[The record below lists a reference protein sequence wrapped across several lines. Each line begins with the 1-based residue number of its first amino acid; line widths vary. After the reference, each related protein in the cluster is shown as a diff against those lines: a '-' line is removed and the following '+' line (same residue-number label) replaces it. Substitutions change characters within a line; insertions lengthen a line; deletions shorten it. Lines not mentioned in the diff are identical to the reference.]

1 MAAEKNGSR
10 TCPRRN
16 FGLRE
21 RSVQMSSEMFEIPED
36 QLQEISGGLQEC
48 RPSQVPTVIHVRETG
63 TWYVGCDG

>member
-1 MAAEKNGSR
+1 
-10 TCPRRN
+10 
-16 FGLRE
+16 
-21 RSVQMSSEMFEIPED
+21 MSSEMFEIPED